1 MSDMS
6 ITVIYPAM
14 SLTVLYLAKL
24 EYNKKIA
31 HCCNSSKISLKIVDK
46 EAHTYICRLIC
57 LAWYRHFNKKW
68 LGKKCYHYSTYTL
81 QCIKLV

>member
-24 EYNKKIA
+24 ECNKK
-31 HCCNSSKISLKIVDK
+31 N
-46 EAHTYICRLIC
+46 R
-57 LAWYRHFNKKW
+57 
-68 LGKKCYHYSTYTL
+68 TL
-81 QCIKLV
+81 L

>member
-14 SLTVLYLAKL
+14 SLTVLYLANL
-24 EYNKKIA
+24 ECNKKIA

-46 EAHTYICRLIC
+46 EAHTHIYIYVGSF
-57 LAWYRHFNKKW
+57 AW
-68 LGKKCYHYSTYTL
+68 LGIDTSIKNGWVRNVIIIVPIHYNA
-81 QCIKLV
+81 